1 MKTLIQNAKI
11 LFSGYEKEE
20 AYDILIEDS
29 TIAKIGK
36 NLDTQ
41 GVQLLDANRNYVLP
55 GFIDM
60 HCDICDPGF
69 EYIEDIE
76 TASQS
81 AVRGGFTS
89 ITCQPNTNPVIDNKT
104 VVEYVVSKG
113 IDYSCVN
120 IYPYGSMSIGCKG
133 KDMAEIGEMNR
144 AGIIGVSDGDEYV
157 ESAAFLRNILRYSR
171 MFDMP
176 VITHCEDKSLSGRGV
191 MNDGFTASSLGLF
204 GMPKEA
210 EEVIVARNIILAEA
224 TGGRLHIAHVS
235 TKGSVEL
242 IRSAKSKGVN
252 ITCETC
258 PHYFLLTEEAVGNYN
273 TLVKVNPP
281 LRTQEDVNAIIE
293 GIADGTIDVIASGHR
308 PTNYSDKYT
317 EFDNA
322 AYGIS
327 SFETTFALSYTNL
340 VETGIISIETLVE
353 KLSLRPAQILGLK
366 KKGVLAEGMDGDLII
381 VDTAQSYAI
390 DANQFASKAKFS
402 PFQGTVVKGRV
413 LHAVVGG
420 RVVL

>member
-1 MKTLIQNAKI
+1 
-11 LFSGYEKEE
+11 
-20 AYDILIEDS
+20 
-29 TIAKIGK
+29 
-36 NLDTQ
+36 
-41 GVQLLDANRNYVLP
+41 
-55 GFIDM
+55 
-60 HCDICDPGF
+60 
-69 EYIEDIE
+69 
-76 TASQS
+76 
-81 AVRGGFTS
+81 
-89 ITCQPNTNPVIDNKT
+89 
-104 VVEYVVSKG
+104 
-113 IDYSCVN
+113 
-120 IYPYGSMSIGCKG
+120 
-133 KDMAEIGEMNR
+133 
-144 AGIIGVSDGDEYV
+144 
-157 ESAAFLRNILRYSR
+157 
-171 MFDMP
+171 
-176 VITHCEDKSLSGRGV
+176 
-191 MNDGFTASSLGLF
+191 
-204 GMPKEA
+204 
-210 EEVIVARNIILAEA
+210 
-224 TGGRLHIAHVS
+224 
-235 TKGSVEL
+235 
-242 IRSAKSKGVN
+242 
-252 ITCETC
+252 
-258 PHYFLLTEEAVGNYN
+258 
-273 TLVKVNPP
+273 VNPP

>member
-1 MKTLIQNAKI
+1 LKTLIQNAKI

>member
-1 MKTLIQNAKI
+1 MKTLIQNTKI

-20 AYDILIEDS
+20 TYDILIEDG

-36 NLDTQ
+36 NLDVQ
-41 GVQLLDANRNYVLP
+41 GAQLLDANRNYVLP

-133 KDMAEIGEMNR
+133 KDMAEIGEMHR

-235 TKGSVEL
+235 TKRSVEL
-242 IRSAKSKGVN
+242 IRAAKSKGVN

-340 VETGIISIETLVE
+340 VEKGIISIETLVE

-402 PFQGTVVKGRV
+402 PFQGTIVKGRV

-420 RVVL
+420 RIVL